1 MAVNF
6 SALTLGSGVF
16 LYIKILLNFWRGRN
30 SYKMY
35 VYDIKRSL
43 SKVNDFY
50 FKLD

>member
-1 MAVNF
+1 MTVNF

-16 LYIKILLNFWRGRN
+16 LYIKIQLNFWWGN

-35 VYDIKRSL
+35 VYDIKHSL
-43 SKVNDFY
+43 FKVNDFY